1 MVIANVKT
9 LKDLDKRLA
18 NAKNQIVV
26 VGFVADWCGACNK
39 IHDAVEGLPAKYTNV
54 LFLSVDVDENCEAAE
69 LYNIN
74 SMPTFVFIKNRA
86 VVDKTIGA
94 NLDALIEKLQIA
106 NEAKS

>member
-18 NAKNQIVV
+18 SAKNQIVV

-39 IHDAVEGLPAKYTNV
+39 IHDDVEELPAKYTNL
-54 LFLSVDVDENCEAAE
+54 LFLNVDVDENCEAAE

-74 SMPTFVFIKNRA
+74 SMPTFIFFKHKAVF
-86 VVDKTIGA
+86 DKTVGA
-94 NLDALIEKLQIA
+94 NLDALTEKLQFA

>member
-39 IHDAVEGLPAKYTNV
+39 IHENVEVLPAQYKNV
-54 LFLSVDVDENCEAAE
+54 LFLNVDVDENCEAAE

-74 SMPTFVFIKNRA
+74 SMPTFIFFKNKTEI
-86 VVDKTIGA
+86 DKTVGA
-94 NLDALIEKLQIA
+94 NLDALAEKLQLA
-106 NEAKS
+106 NAAKS